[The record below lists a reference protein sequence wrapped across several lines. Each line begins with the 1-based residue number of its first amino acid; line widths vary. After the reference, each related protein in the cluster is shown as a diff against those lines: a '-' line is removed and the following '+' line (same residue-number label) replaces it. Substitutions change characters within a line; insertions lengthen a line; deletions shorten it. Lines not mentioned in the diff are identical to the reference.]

1 MVAYERWSF
10 IMVRLYYDFL
20 YHKKNTRPGLTVWVV
35 KFVKGFIA
43 LYSFELWPE
52 RVLSMI

>member
-1 MVAYERWSF
+1 
-10 IMVRLYYDFL
+10 MVRLYYDFL
-20 YHKKNTRPGLTVWVV
+20 YHKKNTSHGLTVWVV